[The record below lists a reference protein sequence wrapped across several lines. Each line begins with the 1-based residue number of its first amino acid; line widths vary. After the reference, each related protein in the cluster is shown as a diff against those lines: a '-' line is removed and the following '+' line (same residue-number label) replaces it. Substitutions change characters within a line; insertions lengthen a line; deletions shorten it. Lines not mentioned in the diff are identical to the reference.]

1 MTSGEGQ
8 EFWKKGIVKIVILLG
23 GLYAAMRHLAK
34 KQIEPE
40 SINQEN
46 PYISSCGNDNQ
57 DGQRQKDDGQKR
69 DVRKTASIY
78 RNRIKPFLDRL
89 LSFIAL
95 VLLAPVFAVIALA
108 VYVDD
113 PGPVF
118 FTQTRVGKNKKF
130 FSLHKFRSMKMS
142 TPHDVPTH
150 QLKNPEQ
157 YITKVGRVLRKT
169 SLDEL
174 PQIWDIFRGKMS
186 IIGPRPA
193 LWNQEDLVTEREKY
207 GANDVMPGLTGWAQI
222 NGRDEL
228 EIEEKA
234 RLDGEYVE
242 KLRKGV
248 IDALFLDIKCFL
260 KTIRSIVNSEG
271 IVEGGTGK
279 MENKLSQKADFSE
292 VEEDGQNEYGYRKV
306 FHIDKSCHNKKK
318 ILITG
323 AGSYIGESLKEY
335 VSQFYENNLCVDVI
349 DMLDKRWKKHN
360 FSSYDCVLHVAGI
373 AHVDIGTVDK
383 ATKAKYYT
391 VNRDLAVETAQTAKT
406 AGVKQFV
413 FLSSMIIYG
422 SKASYKKENIIDEYV
437 MPHPD
442 CYYSDS
448 KWQGDKRVR
457 ELGDENFKVA
467 VLRLPMVY
475 GKGSKGNYPA
485 LARLSKKLPIFPDV
499 NNQRS
504 MIHIDNLCEFI
515 CMLILSGES
524 GIYFP
529 QNAEYTN
536 TTVMVQEIAM
546 IAKHPIIIT
555 RIFNPVLMIASCIP
569 GKISGLVNKAFGN
582 SVYSKKLSEYKGIN
596 YQVVDLKNSII
607 RTEI

>member
-1 MTSGEGQ
+1 MTSGKRQ

-118 FTQTRVGKNKKF
+118 FTQTRVGKNKNF

-234 RLDGEYVE
+234 KLDGVYAK
-242 KLRKGV
+242 KLKSGGITAFFFDV
-248 IDALFLDIKCFL
+248 KCFV
-260 KTIRSIVNSEG
+260 KTIQSIIYSEG
-271 IVEGGTGK
+271 IVEGGTGELYHK
-279 MENKLSQKADFSE
+279 KNELDIASVKEEKIKVSVITPAYNAQEYLAACIKSVQAQSYGNWEMIIVDDCSQDSTYKIAAEFAKEDNRIKVVRHSINSGVSSARNTALEMAEGNYIAFLDSDDLWEEKKLYKQLCFMEKGKYVLSYTA
-292 VEEDGQNEYGYRKV
+292 YRKLDV
-306 FHIDKSCHNKKK
+306 LTGKMSKIIKIPKKMNRRQ
-318 ILITG
+318 IYGNT
-323 AGSYIGESLKEY
+323 A
-335 VSQFYENNLCVDVI
+335 
-349 DMLDKRWKKHN
+349 
-360 FSSYDCVLHVAGI
+360 I
-373 AHVDIGTVDK
+373 ACLTVM
-383 ATKAKYYT
+383 
-391 VNRDLAVETAQTAKT
+391 VNRDVIGDFRMPLINHAEDQCTWQE
-406 AGVKQFV
+406 
-413 FLSSMIIYG
+413 II
-422 SKASYKKENIIDEYV
+422 
-437 MPHPD
+437 
-442 CYYSDS
+442 
-448 KWQGDKRVR
+448 
-457 ELGDENFKVA
+457 
-467 VLRLPMVY
+467 
-475 GKGSKGNYPA
+475 GKGYNSYGLNDS
-485 LARLSKKLPIFPDV
+485 LA
-499 NNQRS
+499 
-504 MIHIDNLCEFI
+504 
-515 CMLILSGES
+515 
-524 GIYFP
+524 IYR
-529 QNAEYTN
+529 T
-536 TTVMVQEIAM
+536 
-546 IAKHPIIIT
+546 
-555 RIFNPVLMIASCIP
+555 
-569 GKISGLVNKAFGN
+569 GN
-582 SVYSKKLSEYKGIN
+582 SSLTCDKYKSAKMQWNVYRKYHKFGRIKSLFYFCQYSVNAVFKYM
-596 YQVVDLKNSII
+596 
-607 RTEI
+607 

>member
-1 MTSGEGQ
+1 MTSGKRQ

-318 ILITG
+318 I
-323 AGSYIGESLKEY
+323 
-335 VSQFYENNLCVDVI
+335 
-349 DMLDKRWKKHN
+349 
-360 FSSYDCVLHVAGI
+360 
-373 AHVDIGTVDK
+373 
-383 ATKAKYYT
+383 
-391 VNRDLAVETAQTAKT
+391 
-406 AGVKQFV
+406 
-413 FLSSMIIYG
+413 
-422 SKASYKKENIIDEYV
+422 
-437 MPHPD
+437 
-442 CYYSDS
+442 
-448 KWQGDKRVR
+448 
-457 ELGDENFKVA
+457 
-467 VLRLPMVY
+467 
-475 GKGSKGNYPA
+475 
-485 LARLSKKLPIFPDV
+485 
-499 NNQRS
+499 
-504 MIHIDNLCEFI
+504 
-515 CMLILSGES
+515 
-524 GIYFP
+524 
-529 QNAEYTN
+529 
-536 TTVMVQEIAM
+536 
-546 IAKHPIIIT
+546 
-555 RIFNPVLMIASCIP
+555 
-569 GKISGLVNKAFGN
+569 
-582 SVYSKKLSEYKGIN
+582 
-596 YQVVDLKNSII
+596 
-607 RTEI
+607 